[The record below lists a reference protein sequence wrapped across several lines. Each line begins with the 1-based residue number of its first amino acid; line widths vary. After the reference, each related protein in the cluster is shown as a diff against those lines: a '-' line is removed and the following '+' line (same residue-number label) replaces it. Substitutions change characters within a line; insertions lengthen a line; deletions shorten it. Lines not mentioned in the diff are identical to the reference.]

1 MSAAPARFPRES
13 PRRHGLGESTT
24 SNESRRPRRSRV
36 AESGSARAPRHAI
49 RRIRRARNRARN
61 CARPP
66 RWGDDERSACAV
78 PVRVSEAS
86 RLRRKHHV
94 ERIARSSPTTR
105 AAKSESA
112 RAPRR
117 ATRRIPRPRNRTR
130 DWRRPRAA
138 ASRWGGD
145 ERSSCAVPMRIF
157 RAEKRAQ
164 LRRIAASFEACAAPV
179 RIRVGVSLKMH
190 TPDKRRR
197 PRIWADPPGYRN
209 SPALRELRYSR
220 CRPHFKSWRACCR

>member
-138 ASRWGGD
+138 ACRWGGD

-157 RAEKRAQ
+157 RAEKRDQ

-179 RIRVGVSLKMH
+179 RIRVGGQFENAH
-190 TPDKRRR
+190 P
-197 PRIWADPPGYRN
+197 
-209 SPALRELRYSR
+209 
-220 CRPHFKSWRACCR
+220 